1 MSESSK
7 VTIVTGGAGGIGS
20 VISRRLAEQGYCVV
34 VADADEAAARRVA
47 EELPALGHV
56 KHHPFAGDL
65 ATTDANRRLVR
76 EATAHGALTVLVNAV
91 GISPKAPDGRKRPF
105 FDVSEE
111 EWDLVMAVNLK
122 APFLLVKEAYGVM
135 PTDGTASI
143 VNLLSI
149 TSKLGT
155 GGLPDAEFPPF
166 LPSSVAYAASKAGL
180 QNLTASLARELAGHR
195 IRVNGV
201 APGFVAT
208 AMTGAVPAKDRLS
221 AQVPMG
227 RFAHPDEIA
236 GAIEFLISDKA
247 SYITGTSVDINGG
260 WLTC

>member
-1 MSESSK
+1 MTDTRIA
-7 VTIVTGGAGGIGS
+7 VVTGGAGGIGS
-20 VISRRLAEQGYCVV
+20 VISRMLAQQGYGVV
-34 VADADEAAARRVA
+34 VADTNEEGARRVA
-47 EELPALGHV
+47 DELPTVGGR
-56 KHHPFAGDL
+56 KHHAFAGDL
-65 ATTDANRRLVR
+65 TTTDANRDLVR
-76 EATAHGALTVLVNAV
+76 HAAAHGTLTVLVNAV
-91 GISPKAPDGRKRPF
+91 GISPKAGDGRKRPF
-105 FDVSEE
+105 FDITED

-122 APFLLVKEAYGVM
+122 APFLLVKQAYSVM

-180 QNLTASLARELAGHR
+180 RNLTASLARELAGHR

-208 AMTGAVPAKDRLS
+208 TMTGAVPDKDKLS
-221 AQVPMG
+221 AQVPLG
-227 RFAHPDEIA
+227 RFGRPDEIV
-236 GAIEFLISDKA
+236 GAIEFLISDRA
-247 SYITGTSVDINGG
+247 SYITGTSVDVNGG